1 MNAAEEHKIGQEDV
15 YHHVSYSLILIADP
29 RKYLLTL
36 RGIDI
41 NFHVRSFSLFSGVT
55 LTEVDS
61 IAGFETTATS
71 IAYAVWELA
80 RYPDK
85 QRRLREELSALPG
98 DPSSKDMQERLPYLD
113 AILKET

>member
-1 MNAAEEHKIGQEDV
+1 MVLNA
-15 YHHVSYSLILIADP
+15 
-29 RKYLLTL
+29 R
-36 RGIDI
+36 
-41 NFHVRSFSLFSGVT
+41 
-55 LTEVDS
+55 DS

-98 DPSSKDMQERLPYLD
+98 EPTLKDMQERLPYLD
-113 AILKET
+113 AVLKET